1 MQIYADNA
9 ATTALSPQVLEA
21 MMPYLTEVFGN
32 PSSLYRIGG
41 AAKDAVEESREKIAN
56 LIGAKSGAEIYFTS
70 GGTESDNWAIT
81 NAARLGAKK
90 GKKHIISTTFEHHAV
105 LHTLMML
112 EKEGE
117 ILTVNACYED
127 PDVQIY
133 GFDPELMDEKQAI
146 RVGMYGYTTL
156 SVVTMRDD

>member
-1 MQIYADNA
+1 M
-9 ATTALSPQVLEA
+9 
-21 MMPYLTEVFGN
+21 GC
-32 PSSLYRIGG
+32 
-41 AAKDAVEESREKIAN
+41 
-56 LIGAKSGAEIYFTS
+56 
-70 GGTESDNWAIT
+70 
-81 NAARLGAKK
+81 RLGYLEEACYVAEGNVIRHGETLRDMLVDYSPDFRALGMIGRYDAELSKSK
-90 GKKHIISTTFEHHAV
+90 V
-105 LHTLMML
+105 LNNMEPLAYMML

-117 ILTVNACYED
+117 ILTVNACYKD